1 MSQSIESKVVARIY
15 GHGRGWAFSPKDFQ
29 DLGRVDMP
37 PDAADRLR
45 QDPKGYPGHLRLP
58 EVQ

>member
-1 MSQSIESKVVARIY
+1 
-15 GHGRGWAFSPKDFQ
+15 
-29 DLGRVDMP
+29 MP